1 MITVVAK
8 NIVKDNK
15 IEEFKS
21 LAERLIKE
29 TLKEKGC
36 IDYSLYED
44 SKNKNII
51 TFIEKWEDM
60 TVLKAHFKAPH
71 FEEIVPQF
79 NDLTESGDIN
89 IYNKIK

>member
-8 NIVKDNK
+8 NIVKDSK
-15 IEEFKS
+15 TEEFKS
-21 LAERLIKE
+21 LAEKLIKE

-36 IDYSLYED
+36 IEYSLYED

-60 TVLKAHFKAPH
+60 EVLKAHFKTPH

-79 NDLTESGDIN
+79 KELTESGDIN
-89 IYNKIK
+89 IYNKI

>member
-1 MITVVAK
+1 MISVVAK

-21 LAERLIKE
+21 LAEKLIEE

-36 IDYSLYED
+36 IEYSIYED
-44 SKNKNII
+44 TKNKNIL

-60 TVLKAHFKAPH
+60 EVLKAHFETSH
-71 FEEIVPQF
+71 FKKIVPQF
-79 NDLTESGDIN
+79 KEMTEGGDIN
-89 IYNKIK
+89 IYKKI